1 MPARKTNSGDTSAAS
16 HRPRTGLLYWATC
29 ALAESR
35 KAAPDLQPD
44 PVHDLRVAIRRCR
57 SLAEGLRTIDPVPGW
72 KEFRTLPKPLFS
84 ALGELRD
91 TQVLAE
97 WLSSLT
103 SVGDPI
109 RATMSAAL
117 AAREAQ
123 QKLSARTALAGFNA
137 KRWMKLAVELD
148 GRARKLPSGSRAFRH
163 LALERWF
170 DTFRLHETAMR
181 TRRDNDLHQLRIGI
195 KRFRYTVENFL
206 PDLHKVWSKNLKHMQ
221 DLLGEVHDLDVL
233 LIETRQSAPTPNQAD
248 QFTARIQREREERIS
263 EYICRTVGADS
274 LWEQWRAGLPSG
286 RELSAAADAKLQ
298 HWSRVLDR
306 DPAHS
311 RRVAHT
317 SVQLWRGLRRRL
329 GWPFDR
335 RATVLL
341 RAAALLHNLG
351 ARKSPKKR
359 LSVRSKMIGKLSVP
373 IGWREDEMRIVRLAS
388 QYCSGPLPS
397 ASDPEFQ
404 ALPRMHQQPV
414 LRMAGILRLA
424 DALNTGASTSPEL
437 EVLADGGTVTVAV
450 VGFDAFGAQALEI
463 AAARHLLELSEG
475 VPILVRA
482 PVAVRPLAKSATAS

>member
-1 MPARKTNSGDTSAAS
+1 MSSRKSEAAARAQ
-16 HRPRTGLLYWATC
+16 RTGLLYWANC
-29 ALAESR
+29 ALAELR

-57 SLAEGLRTIDPVPGW
+57 SLAEGLRTIDPAPGW
-72 KEFRTLPKPLFS
+72 KQFRALPKPLFS

-91 TQVLAE
+91 TQVLAD
-97 WLSSLT
+97 WVSSLT
-103 SVGDPI
+103 SADDPI
-109 RATMSAAL
+109 RASMSAVL
-117 AAREAQ
+117 AAREEQ
-123 QKLSARTALAGFNA
+123 QKQAGRAALADFNS

-148 GRARKLPSGSRAFRH
+148 LRARKLPPGSRAFRH

-170 DTFRLHETAMR
+170 DAFRLHETAMR
-181 TRRDNDLHQLRIGI
+181 TRRDTDLHQLRFGI

-206 PDLHKVWSKNLKHMQ
+206 PDLHKLWSQDLKHMQ

-233 LIETRQSAPTPNQAD
+233 LVESRQSAPPNETE
-248 QFTARIQREREERIS
+248 QFAARVQREREKRMNQYIS
-263 EYICRTVGADS
+263 RTAGVDS
-274 LWEQWRAGLPSG
+274 LWEQWRAGLPTG

-317 SVQLWRGLRRRL
+317 SVQLWRGLRGRF
-329 GWPFDR
+329 GWPFNR
-335 RATVLL
+335 RTTVLL

-351 ARKSPKKR
+351 GRKSQKKR
-359 LSVRSKMIGKLSVP
+359 LSARSKMIGKLSIP
-373 IGWREDEMRIVRLAS
+373 IGWREDEMRLVRLAS

-397 ASDPEFQ
+397 ASDPDFQ
-404 ALPRMHQQPV
+404 ALPHVHRQQV

-424 DALNTGASTSPEL
+424 DTLNTGASTSPDL
-437 EVLADGGTVTVAV
+437 EILGDGSSVTIVV
-450 VGFDAFGAQALEI
+450 VGLDPFGEHALDV

-475 VPILVRA
+475 IPILVRA
-482 PVAVRPLAKSATAS
+482 PAARLLAKAAASS